1 MHYIGIDLG
10 GTSIKGAVVTEGG
23 TILKEASCPTQ
34 RESGPE
40 HVAREISG
48 LITALAEGYD
58 PQAIGGV
65 GVGCPGIVEDH
76 SGIVRYSA
84 NLHWENFDL
93 RAAVQKYSGYTV
105 RLANDANAAALGE
118 VVAGC
123 AQNVDSAVILT
134 LGTGVGSG
142 VVLNGKILT
151 GCTGGAA
158 ELGHMVVEDGGAL
171 CACGRKGCFE
181 AYASAT
187 GLIRM
192 AKEAMAQHPESLLH
206 ATAAEVGEVNGRTIF
221 QAKEQGDPTAAAVVD
236 RYIHYLSVGIANI
249 NNWEADPYEG
259 YETDDV
265 IYGRGGSDQEGG
277 MASAVY
283 GAKIMKDLGLIP
295 EGYKIMVVGSVQEED
310 CDGMCWQYIVNK
322 VFNGPEDARS
332 KIEFVISTEPTDGG
346 IYRGH
351 RGRMEIRV
359 DVKGISCH
367 GSAPERGDNAIYKMA
382 DILQNI
388 RALNENGDGPSNEI
402 KGLVKMLNPAFN
414 PEHAEDAQF
423 LGRGTCTVS
432 QIFYTSPSRC
442 AVADS
447 CAISVDRRMTVGET
461 WDSCLKEIEALPAVQ
476 KYKDDVKVSMY
487 MYDRPSWTGEVYE
500 TECFFPTWINK
511 ESAAHVQAL
520 VDAHHALWGDKRIG
534 HADADQKRDAMH
546 LREGRPLT
554 DKWTF
559 STNGVSIQGR
569 YGIPCVG
576 FGPGAE
582 SQAHAPNEITWKQD
596 LVTCAALYAAVP
608 GLYKPENKDGS
619 ATSFRQEL
627 TGNNIK

>member
-1 MHYIGIDLG
+1 MIETDRNPDPRSQRNIYFMEDCAMDFEA
-10 GTSIKGAVVTEGG
+10 IKKA
-23 TILKEASCPTQ
+23 
-34 RESGPE
+34 
-40 HVAREISG
+40 
-48 LITALAEGYD
+48 AEGY
-58 PQAIGGV
+58 QA
-65 GVGCPGIVEDH
+65 DMT
-76 SGIVRYSA
+76 R
-84 NLHWENFDL
+84 FL
-93 RAAVQKYSGYTV
+93 REMISHPSESCEEK
-105 RLANDANAAALGE
+105 E
-118 VVAGC
+118 VVMCIKAEMEKLGFDKVEIDGLG
-123 AQNVDSAVILT
+123 NVIGWMGEGDKIIAIDSHIDT
-134 LGTGVGSG
+134 
-142 VVLNGKILT
+142 
-151 GCTGGAA
+151 
-158 ELGHMVVEDGGAL
+158 
-171 CACGRKGCFE
+171 
-181 AYASAT
+181 
-187 GLIRM
+187 
-192 AKEAMAQHPESLLH
+192 
-206 ATAAEVGEVNGRTIF
+206 
-221 QAKEQGDPTAAAVVD
+221 
-236 RYIHYLSVGIANI
+236 VGIGNI
-249 NNWEADPYEG
+249 NNWEADPYTGWE
-259 YETDDV
+259 DDAI

-295 EGYKIMVVGSVQEED
+295 EGYAIMIVGSVQEED

-322 VFNGPEDARS
+322 YFPS
-332 KIEFVISTEPTDGG
+332 KEEAQRRIEFVISTEPTDGG

-367 GSAPERGDNAIYKMA
+367 GSAPQRGDNAIYKMA
-382 DILQNI
+382 DILQDI
-388 RALNENGDGPSNEI
+388 RALNENGDGPSNTV
-402 KGLVKMLNPAFN
+402 KGLVKRLNPDFN
-414 PEHAEDAQF
+414 PAHYEDAQF

-447 CAISVDRRMTVGET
+447 CSISVDRRMTAGET
-461 WDSCLKEIEALPAVQ
+461 WDSCLQEIRDLPSVQ
-476 KYKDDVKVSMY
+476 KYGDDVKVSMY
-487 MYDRPSWTGEVYE
+487 MYDRPAWTGEVYE

-520 VDAHHALWGDKRIG
+520 IDAHHALFGDKRIG
-534 HADADQKRDAMH
+534 YADADPKRDAMH

-608 GLYKPENKDGS
+608 GLYKEENKTADV
-619 ATSFRQEL
+619 TQFRQSL
-627 TGNNIK
+627 TDNDIR